1 MSLCLLRLVQVKS
14 LQVRTLVRAVKS
26 GITFGI
32 SSAEGLVSET
42 YAVTRGNDETSVRP
56 EGNVASL
63 RQVLEALGTALAN
76 AANDDLGATFER
88 HVRQALQLRAV
99 RLREV
104 RARYQARLVTPTRTS
119 DSIVLGVPT
128 ADPRIQAVFE
138 ASCQPDRPLAEP
150 DYDMLVALA
159 HVGGLVL
166 EIGRGRTPPS
176 TSATLGAG
184 PLIGSTD
191 VMKALRAQIE
201 RVAATDFTVLIEG
214 ESGRKKEMARSC
226 PPMPRSRPHRRRA
239 DKAAGLRE
247 RQRRDKR

>member
-1 MSLCLLRLVQVKS
+1 MPLCLLRRAQVKP
-14 LQVRTLVRAVKS
+14 LHVLPLLRPVES

-32 SSAEGLVSET
+32 CSAEVLVSET
-42 YAVTRGNDETSVRP
+42 YAGMQGSDATGVRP
-56 EGNVASL
+56 EGNVANL

-76 AANDDLGATFER
+76 AATDDLGATFEQ

-128 ADPRIQAVFE
+128 ADPRIQAVLE
-138 ASCQPDRPLAEP
+138 ASYQPDRQPAEP

-166 EIGRGRTPPS
+166 EIGRGRTLS

-184 PLIGSTD
+184 PLIGSTG
-191 VMKALRAQIE
+191 VMKSLRAQIE

-214 ESGRKKEMARSC
+214 ESGTGKELVARQL
-226 PPMPRSRPHRRRA
+226 HELGRRRA
-239 DKAAGLRE
+239 RTIRRRQLR
-247 RQRRDKR
+247 RGRRDAARS

>member
-1 MSLCLLRLVQVKS
+1 MKTLHVQ
-14 LQVRTLVRAVKS
+14 RFARARSS
-26 GITFGI
+26 GITFGN
-32 SSAEGLVSET
+32 SSAEAVVSET
-42 YAVTRGNDETSVRP
+42 YAVMKGSNDESGTKP
-56 EGNVASL
+56 EGSVASL
-63 RQVLEALGTALAN
+63 RQVLEALGTALAGN
-76 AANDDLGATFER
+76 AANDDLGATFEQ

-128 ADPRIQAVFE
+128 TDPRVQAVFE
-138 ASCQPDRPLAEP
+138 ASCQPDRPLAQP

-166 EIGRGRTPPS
+166 EISRGRTVG
-176 TSATLGAG
+176 TAAALGAG

-214 ESGRKKEMARSC
+214 AID
-226 PPMPRSRPHRRRA
+226 P
-239 DKAAGLRE
+239 
-247 RQRRDKR
+247 Q